1 VSGADY
7 RMLAVAMARSEAMAV
22 RPAAPPPQREPDT
35 TDAALGLAYEFLPP
49 AVRRLVWVVFAVVV
63 AFLFAEFL
71 FGILMA
77 CGVV

>member
-1 VSGADY
+1 M
-7 RMLAVAMARSEAMAV
+7 RRS
-22 RPAAPPPQREPDT
+22 
-35 TDAALGLAYEFLPP
+35 GLAYEFLPP